1 MSKKNIAISMVLG
14 VASLGLVTSTFA
26 NSYND
31 GYIQAPVPVATAS
44 PYADSSFNAAGFVI
58 GLEGGYA
65 DTHWDNL
72 AVTHLSISDS
82 GFAGRAFLG
91 YDFNQYFGV
100 ESGFIFLPDA
110 KFSVDNIDADA
121 KIRNYAIDLLAKVS
135 VPVTSGFKLYAKAG
149 AGYFNS
155 KLSSSLPG
163 EEGQTN
169 SHVGPAFGVGA
180 GYEVVPNL
188 TINLSWM
195 RYSGHGKVFSDNYQ
209 PNPDVVLLGLSYKF
223 PIRS

>member
-1 MSKKNIAISMVLG
+1 MSKKNIAISAVLG
-14 VASLGLVTSTFA
+14 VASLGLVAPALA
-26 NSYND
+26 NYND
-31 GYIQAPVPVATAS
+31 GYVQAPVPIATAS
-44 PYADSSFNAAGFVI
+44 PYATSDAGFVI

-72 AVTHLSISDS
+72 ESNAVSVSGT

-100 ESGFIFLPDA
+100 ETGYIYLPTAEFRGKDGTPFA
-110 KFSVDNIDADA
+110 NMAEDIN
-121 KIRNYAIDLLAKVS
+121 NYAFDLLGKIS
-135 VPVTSGFKLYAKAG
+135 IPVTSGLKLYAKAG
-149 AGYFNS
+149 VGYLHSGTALFNDDS
-155 KLSSSLPG
+155 
-163 EEGQTN
+163 T

-195 RYSGHGKVFSDNYQ
+195 RYSGDGKLNGNGNYQ
-209 PNPDVVLLGLSYKF
+209 PNPDAVLLGLSYKF
-223 PIRS
+223 PTRG